1 MSCEALL
8 GTITQRQIIWMKLSW
23 MFQRQLFLSPTMNEV
38 HNSRLTMSCLIVK
51 YSFIQFIGFWLLVL
65 ITFFERIKKQTNLC
79 KKIVGLSKN
88 LFTYIMPSN
97 LSIFSWAPYR
107 RIHMFFFA
115 FKNIFPW
122 YYFSSECLQ
131 PATKMTHNNIF
142 VCVVQALRHNL
153 FNPT

>member
-65 ITFFERIKKQTNLC
+65 ITVFERIKKQTNLC
-79 KKIVGLSKN
+79 KKIVVYPKTYSHISCQAISVFSAEHLIEEFTCSFLLSK
-88 LFTYIMPSN
+88 T
-97 LSIFSWAPYR
+97 
-107 RIHMFFFA
+107 FFRDIISLLNVYSLLPKWHTITF
-115 FKNIFPW
+115 
-122 YYFSSECLQ
+122 L
-131 PATKMTHNNIF
+131 
-142 VCVVQALRHNL
+142 CVWCRH
-153 FNPT
+153 